1 MTIENRNLEAGT
13 KLVGGYKK
21 QAHFAE
27 VVKGEDGSIGY
38 RLDDG
43 QTFTSLSAAGSA
55 VMAGVACNGWRFWSL
70 VKDGETEAEAGAR
83 EKPKAAASR
92 GRKKAPQ
99 SPDKIIRRTENQE
112 GLAEGQVRY
121 FCAACLETFIEQGDQ
136 EPQTCPAGH
145 RAEAEPVVAVEAGD

>member
-1 MTIENRNLEAGT
+1 MAIENRNLEAGT
-13 KLVGGYKK
+13 RLVGRYKK
-21 QAHFAE
+21 QEHFAE

-55 VMAGVACNGWRFWSL
+55 VMGGVACNGWRFWSL
-70 VKDGETEAEAGAR
+70 VKEGDAEVETEVG
-83 EKPKAAASR
+83 EKPRATGSR

-121 FCAACLETFIEQGDQ
+121 FCAACLETFIEEGDQ

-145 RAEAEPVVAVEAGD
+145 RAEAEPVAVEE